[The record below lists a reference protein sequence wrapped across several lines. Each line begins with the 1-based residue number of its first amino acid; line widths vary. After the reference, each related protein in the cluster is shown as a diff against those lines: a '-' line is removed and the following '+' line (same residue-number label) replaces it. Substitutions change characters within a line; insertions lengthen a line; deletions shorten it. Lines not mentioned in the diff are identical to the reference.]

1 MSPEFSSKALI
12 DENYFSEIW
21 RQRPSLKKER
31 EDENND
37 VTLMVLEGLSKS
49 EVQTDSDSKEN
60 TEQNSP
66 DLQ

>member
-37 VTLMVLEGLSKS
+37 VTMVLEGLSKS
-49 EVQTDSDSKEN
+49 EV
-60 TEQNSP
+60 
-66 DLQ
+66 